1 MMKFKESHGSIMSE
15 LLLWQKMPTQT
26 VVKDTYEIK
35 VHPTASSYDEGLLNF
50 EIPPQQRAMMNNIE
64 IVTSFKVKKGNA
76 NLGEDD
82 QCTIVNSIAGSMWSL
97 VDVVFG
103 DRVNL
108 TQSMRNSYA
117 YQSFFNHV
125 LNSDKNREDYL
136 FRTQCFCMDTGVD
149 KADSESLVY
158 KGENTVTNIGGAK
171 RAERIANSKTVT
183 VSSRLQCPLFST
195 SKALPPNIKVRL
207 SLTKNDDKFLLMTD
221 GDDYRVILETVH
233 LNVTYI
239 QPEEMVLS
247 MIEERLAK
255 EAAPYFVPKNE
266 IIIKPI
272 SQSGRI
278 VRINDLFPS
287 KIPRHAFFCI
297 QRSSCFEGTRSSNP
311 YTFIP
316 FGKLEI
322 YIDGKPYFNDGSL
335 EVTYRSIDGKKVY
348 DEDGVLLKQLY
359 KTTGRE
365 NRGHGL
371 IDSSN
376 IQQNYIAA
384 DSLSGDR
391 SSCTA
396 PYLSPQSRASTQL
409 LIDFGYDINVSEDM
423 ILIIYAQYDRII
435 KINSERELEIID

>member
-1 MMKFKESHGSIMSE
+1 MLKFKESHGSIMSE
-15 LLLWQKMPTQT
+15 LLLWQKTPTQT
-26 VVKDTYEIK
+26 VVRDTYEIR
-35 VHPTASSYDEGLLNF
+35 VHPTASSYEEGILNF

-64 IVTSFKVKKGNA
+64 VVTSFKVKKGNA
-76 NLGEDD
+76 NIGDND
-82 QCTIVNSIAGSMWSL
+82 QCTIVNSIAGSLWSL

-108 TQSMRNSYA
+108 MQSMRNSYA

-136 FRTQCFCMDTGVD
+136 FRTQCFCMDTGID
-149 KADSESLVY
+149 KSDSESLVY
-158 KGENTVTNIGGAK
+158 KGEEEIANEGGAK
-171 RAERIANSKTVT
+171 RAERIAASKTVT

-195 SKALPPNIKVRL
+195 SKALPPNIKVRI
-207 SLTKNDDKFLLMTD
+207 SLTKNDDKFLLMSD
-221 GDDYRVILETVH
+221 ADDYRVILESVH
-233 LNVTYI
+233 LNVTYL
-239 QPEEMVLS
+239 QPDEMVLS
-247 MIEERLAK
+247 LIEERLAK
-255 EAAPYFVPKNE
+255 EAAPYFVPKSE

-297 QRSSCFEGTRSSNP
+297 QKSSSFEGSRTSNP

-322 YIDGKPYFNDGSL
+322 YIDGKPYFNDGAL
-335 EVTYRSIDGKKVY
+335 EMAYRTVNGKKIY

-359 KTTGRE
+359 KTIGRE

-371 IDSSN
+371 IDSTN

-384 DSLSGDR
+384 VSLSGDR
-391 SSCTA
+391 SSSNA
-396 PYLSPQSRASTQL
+396 PFLSPQSRASTQL
-409 LIDFGYDINVSEDM
+409 LIDFGYNINVAEDM